1 MFANLYQPKQILHYE
16 KFTSPHKNFVT
27 EAGKVLSDKVQNL
40 NRQFSGWKALTKFLN
55 VFDEVTFLSELR
67 TTFFVPL

>member
-40 NRQFSGWKALTKFLN
+40 NRQFSG
-55 VFDEVTFLSELR
+55 
-67 TTFFVPL
+67 